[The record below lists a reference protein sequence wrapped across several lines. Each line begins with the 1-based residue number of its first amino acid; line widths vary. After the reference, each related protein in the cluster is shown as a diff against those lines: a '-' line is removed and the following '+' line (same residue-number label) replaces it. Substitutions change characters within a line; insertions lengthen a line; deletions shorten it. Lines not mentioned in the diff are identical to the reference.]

1 MKYIR
6 WKGGSPM
13 SKGYGVF
20 GHVPDNADDDGLLP
34 YEDDDS
40 GVSWGHALRRR
51 NPWKRGDDE
60 DADYDDGRYDIDDTD
75 DTNGGRGI
83 YAGKSGGVGGI
94 SGETGEI
101 LGSSGAAGSR
111 DVTFGGTDS
120 LSAADAVMPYRFRQ
134 GRSVWFVDEDEGHFA
149 GSAKRAEAHAV
160 PILALRNDVESS
172 SSNAVLARAR
182 S

>member
-1 MKYIR
+1 
-6 WKGGSPM
+6 M

-40 GVSWGHALRRR
+40 GVSVGHALRRR

-94 SGETGEI
+94 SGETGGI

-111 DVTFGGTDS
+111 DVTFGGTGQFVRRRCGDA
-120 LSAADAVMPYRFRQ
+120 LSFQARTFRMV
-134 GRSVWFVDEDEGHFA
+134 R
-149 GSAKRAEAHAV
+149 R
-160 PILALRNDVESS
+160 
-172 SSNAVLARAR
+172 
-182 S
+182 